1 MKDETRIYWF
11 AGAALG
17 TVLATLWLTGAIAG
31 ALLGD
36 GWAPVTLN
44 QLLMSAIRLPSH
56 LEEPRR
62 AWPRGVGRDL
72 PCAVGF
78 YLVFA
83 AVGAA
88 LASVA
93 YLAKQGL
100 DRLGV
105 DLPLLGAP
113 KQAPSARMATRGDL
127 QLLRVSSPQPGRL
140 TLGRRGGMLLAA
152 EERQSVIVFA
162 PTQTFKTT
170 GFVIPTALEWAGP
183 MLVTSIK
190 TDLLSATLA
199 RRQSMGEVH
208 VFDPA
213 HIVDVTKFPRSRA
226 TPLWGATT
234 WRGATRVAHWL
245 VGASK
250 ILGAGGMKD
259 AQFWVA
265 MAEKLLAPLLFA
277 AATNGRTV
285 GQLVR
290 WLDEGPEASE
300 AKVTELLEESGS
312 EEALRAWRA
321 TLNREERQRASV
333 FSTAQ
338 ATVEA
343 FSDPY
348 VIEETAGADYTPTTL
363 LDGGANTLYLC
374 APEHEQERLAPLF
387 SMLVQEL
394 LAVVAESTIA
404 TGKPLDPPLLLL
416 LDEAATIAPIPNLD
430 KVAATVAG
438 QGIQL
443 LTIVQDFSQLS
454 AIYGKRAPTAV
465 NNHAA
470 KIVGSGIADPET
482 TNYFSRIVGTAR
494 FEQFSQTAG
503 EKGRRSKTEGET
515 HRDLLPAS
523 AQRETEPGN
532 GLLVYR
538 HLPPTNFSLRVWF
551 QERKLRELQHV
562 SRSNRRVRRQSRGP
576 RP

>member
-1 MKDETRIYWF
+1 VKTETQIYVI
-11 AGAALG
+11 AGTALA
-17 TVLATLWLTGAIAG
+17 TVLAMLWLTGAVAG

-36 GWAPVTLN
+36 GWTPITLN

-56 LEEPRR
+56 LDEPRR
-62 AWPRGVGRDL
+62 AWPRGVGHSL
-72 PCAVGF
+72 PGAFGF
-78 YLVFA
+78 YLVLA

-88 LASVA
+88 LAGLA
-93 YLAKQGL
+93 YFVKQGL

-105 DLPLLGAP
+105 GLPLGGGA

-127 QLLRVSSPQPGRL
+127 RVLRVPSPQPGRL

-170 GFVIPTALEWAGP
+170 GFVVPTVLEWAGP

-190 TDLLSATLA
+190 TDLLGATLA
-199 RRQSMGEVH
+199 RRQSLGDVH

-213 HIVDVTKFPRSRA
+213 HVTEMPRSRA
-226 TPLWGATT
+226 TPLWGATS

-245 VGASK
+245 VGASN
-250 ILGAGGMKD
+250 ILSASGMND

-277 AATNGRTV
+277 AAIHDRNV
-285 GQLVR
+285 GQVVR

-300 AKVTELLEESGS
+300 AKVTGLLEDSGS
-312 EEALRAWRA
+312 EDALRAWRA

-333 FSTAQ
+333 YSTAE
-338 ATVEA
+338 ATVRA
-343 FSDPY
+343 FGDPY

-394 LAVVAESTIA
+394 LAVVAESAAA
-404 TGKPLDPPLLLL
+404 TGRPLDPPLLLL

-438 QGIQL
+438 QGVQL

-454 AIYGKRAPTAV
+454 AIYGRRAPTAV

-494 FEQFSQTAG
+494 FEQFSQTEG

-523 AQRETEPGN
+523 AQRETEPGT

-538 HLPPTNFSLRVWF
+538 HLPPTNISLRVWF
-551 QERKLRELQHV
+551 RERKLRELQHV
-562 SRSNRRVRRQSRGP
+562 SRSNRREGRQSHEP

>member
-1 MKDETRIYWF
+1 MSEETRVYWI
-11 AGAALG
+11 AGAAG
-17 TVLATLWLTGAIAG
+17 ATVLAILWLTGAVAG
-31 ALLGD
+31 ALFGS
-36 GWAPVTLN
+36 GWAPITLD
-44 QLLMSAIRLPSH
+44 QLLFAAIRLTSH
-56 LEEPRR
+56 LDSPRA
-62 AWPRGVGRDL
+62 AWPHGVGHNL
-72 PCAVGF
+72 PGAIGF
-78 YLVFA
+78 YSTLA
-83 AVGAA
+83 AVSAA
-88 LASVA
+88 LASIA
-93 YLAKQGL
+93 YFARQVL
-100 DRLGV
+100 DRLGIG
-105 DLPLLGAP
+105 LPLTGGA
-113 KQAPSARMATRGDL
+113 KQAPSARMATRRDL
-127 QLLRVSSPQPGRL
+127 QLLRVPSPQPGRL

-170 GFVIPTALEWAGP
+170 GFVIPSALEWNGP
-183 MLVTSIK
+183 MLITSIK
-190 TDLLSATLA
+190 TDVLSATLA
-199 RRQSMGEVH
+199 RRQAMGEVH

-213 HIVDVTKFPRSRA
+213 HVTEMPRSRA
-226 TPLWGATT
+226 TPLWGATS

-245 VGASK
+245 VGASN
-250 ILGAGGMKD
+250 IVGAGGIQD
-259 AQFWVA
+259 AQFWA
-265 MAEKLLAPLLFA
+265 SMAEKLLAPLLFA
-277 AATNGRTV
+277 AATNDRTV
-285 GQLVR
+285 SQVVR

-300 AKVTELLEESGS
+300 AEVTGLLEDSGVGD
-312 EEALRAWRA
+312 ALRAWRA
-321 TLNREERQRASV
+321 TLNREERQRSSV
-333 FSTAQ
+333 YTTAEVAVQ
-338 ATVEA
+338 A

-348 VIEETAGADYTPTTL
+348 VIEETAGSDYTPTTL

-394 LAVVAESTIA
+394 LAVVAESTAA

-454 AIYGKRAPTAV
+454 AIYGRRAPTAV

-482 TNYFSRIVGTAR
+482 TTYFSRIVGTAR

-523 AQRETEPGN
+523 AQRETEPGS

-551 QERKLRELQHV
+551 EERKLRELQHV

>member
-1 MKDETRIYWF
+1 MKDETRIYWI
-11 AGAALG
+11 AGAALA

-31 ALLGD
+31 ALLGN
-36 GWAPVTLN
+36 GWAPITLN

-72 PCAVGF
+72 PGAVGF
-78 YLVFA
+78 YLVLA
-83 AVGAA
+83 AVCAA

-93 YLAKQGL
+93 CLAKQAL

-105 DLPLLGAP
+105 DLPLTGVQR
-113 KQAPSARMATRGDL
+113 QAPSARMATRGDL
-127 QLLRVSSPQPGRL
+127 RLLRVPSPQPGRL

-170 GFVIPTALEWAGP
+170 GFVIPTALEWTGP

-199 RRQSMGEVH
+199 RRQSLGEVH

-213 HIVDVTKFPRSRA
+213 HVTEVPRSRA
-226 TPLWGATT
+226 TPLWGASS

-245 VGASK
+245 VGASN

-277 AATNGRTV
+277 AATNDRTV
-285 GQLVR
+285 GQVVR
-290 WLDEGPEASE
+290 WLDEGPEANE
-300 AKVTELLEESGS
+300 AEVTGLLEESGNDD
-312 EEALRAWRA
+312 ALRAWRA

-333 FSTAQ
+333 YSTAQ

-394 LAVVAESTIA
+394 LAVVAESTAA

-454 AIYGKRAPTAV
+454 AIYGRRAPTAV

-482 TNYFSRIVGTAR
+482 TTYFSRIVGAAR

-515 HRDLLPAS
+515 YRDLLPAS
-523 AQRETEPGN
+523 AQRETEPGT

-551 QERKLRELQHV
+551 EERKLRELQHV

>member
-1 MKDETRIYWF
+1 MKDETRIYWL
-11 AGAALG
+11 AGAALAA
-17 TVLATLWLTGAIAG
+17 VLATLWLTGAIAG
-31 ALLGD
+31 ALLGS
-36 GWAPVTLN
+36 GWAPITLN
-44 QLLMSAIRLPSH
+44 QLLMTAIRLPSH
-56 LEEPRR
+56 LEEPHR

-72 PCAVGF
+72 PGAVGF
-78 YLVFA
+78 YLVLA
-83 AVGAA
+83 AVCAA

-93 YLAKQGL
+93 YFAKQAL

-105 DLPLLGAP
+105 DLPLTGGP
-113 KQAPSARMATRGDL
+113 TQAPSARMANRRDL
-127 QLLRVSSPQPGRL
+127 RLLRVPSPQPGRL

-170 GFVIPTALEWAGP
+170 GFVIPTALEWSGP

-199 RRQSMGEVH
+199 RRQRMGDVH

-213 HIVDVTKFPRSRA
+213 HLTEMPRSRA
-226 TPLWGATT
+226 TPLWEAGS

-245 VGASK
+245 VAASN

-259 AQFWVA
+259 AEFWVA

-277 AATNGRTV
+277 AAINDRTV
-285 GQLVR
+285 GQVIR

-300 AKVTELLEESGS
+300 AEVTGLLEESGS
-312 EEALRAWRA
+312 EDALRAWRA

-338 ATVEA
+338 ATVKA

-394 LAVVAESTIA
+394 LAVVAESTA
-404 TGKPLDPPLLLL
+404 ASGKPLDPPLLLL

-454 AIYGKRAPTAV
+454 AIYGQRAPTAV

-482 TNYFSRIVGTAR
+482 TTYFSRIVGTAR

-503 EKGRRSKTEGET
+503 EKGRRSKTEGEAY
-515 HRDLLPAS
+515 RDLLPAS
-523 AQRETEPGN
+523 AQRETEPGS

-551 QERKLRELQHV
+551 EERKLRELQHV
-562 SRSNRRVRRQSRGP
+562 SQSNRGGRRHSREP

>member
-1 MKDETRIYWF
+1 MKDETRIYWI
-11 AGAALG
+11 AGTALAM
-17 TVLATLWLTGAIAG
+17 VLATLWLTGAVAG

-36 GWAPVTLN
+36 GWAPITLE

-56 LEEPRR
+56 LGEPRE
-62 AWPRGVGRDL
+62 AWPRGVGRTL
-72 PCAVGF
+72 PGAVGF

-83 AVGAA
+83 AVCAA

-93 YLAKQGL
+93 YFAKQGL

-105 DLPLLGAP
+105 DLPLMGAP
-113 KQAPSARMATRGDL
+113 KPAPSARMATRGDL
-127 QLLRVSSPQPGRL
+127 GLLRVSSPRPGRL

-213 HIVDVTKFPRSRA
+213 HVTEMTRSRA
-226 TPLWGATT
+226 TPLRGATS

-245 VGASK
+245 VAASN

-259 AQFWVA
+259 AQFWVS

-285 GQLVR
+285 GQVVR

-300 AKVTELLEESGS
+300 AEVTGLLEESGS
-312 EEALRAWRA
+312 EDALLAWRA

-333 FSTAQ
+333 YSTA
-338 ATVEA
+338 EA
-343 FSDPY
+343 AVKAFGDPY

-394 LAVVAESTIA
+394 LAVVAESTAA

-438 QGIQL
+438 QGVQL
-443 LTIVQDFSQLS
+443 LSIIQDFAQLS
-454 AIYGKRAPTAV
+454 AIYGRRAPTVV

-482 TNYFSRIVGTAR
+482 TTYFSRIVGTAR

-515 HRDLLPAS
+515 YRDLLPAS
-523 AQRETEPGN
+523 TQRETEPGT

-538 HLPPTNFSLRVWF
+538 HLPPTNISLRVWF
-551 QERKLRELQHV
+551 QERKLRELQDV
-562 SRSNRRVRRQSRGP
+562 SRSNRRERGQSREP

>member
-1 MKDETRIYWF
+1 MKDETRIYWI
-11 AGAALG
+11 AGAALA

-36 GWAPVTLN
+36 GWAPITLS
-44 QLLMSAIRLPSH
+44 QLLMTATRLPSH
-56 LEEPRR
+56 LEDPRR
-62 AWPRGVGRDL
+62 AWPRGVGRSL
-72 PCAVGF
+72 PGAVGF
-78 YLVFA
+78 YLVLA
-83 AVGAA
+83 AVCAA
-88 LASVA
+88 LASLA
-93 YLAKQGL
+93 YFAKQAL
-100 DRLGV
+100 DRLGIG
-105 DLPLLGAP
+105 LPLTGAP

-127 QLLRVSSPQPGRL
+127 QLLRVPSPQPGRL

-170 GFVIPTALEWAGP
+170 GFVIPTALEWNGP

-190 TDLLSATLA
+190 TDLLSATIA

-213 HIVDVTKFPRSRA
+213 HVTEVPRSRA
-226 TPLWGATT
+226 TPLWGARS

-245 VGASK
+245 VGASN
-250 ILGAGGMKD
+250 ILGAGGIQD

-285 GQLVR
+285 GQVVR

-300 AKVTELLEESGS
+300 AEVTGLLEGSGS
-312 EEALRAWRA
+312 EDALRAWRA

-333 FSTAQ
+333 YSTAE
-338 ATVEA
+338 ATVKA
-343 FSDPY
+343 FNDPY

-387 SMLVQEL
+387 SMFVQEQI
-394 LAVVAESTIA
+394 AVVAESTAA

-438 QGIQL
+438 LGIQL

-454 AIYGKRAPTAV
+454 AIYGQRAPTAV

-482 TNYFSRIVGTAR
+482 TTYFSRIVGTAR

-515 HRDLLPAS
+515 HRDLLPPS
-523 AQRETEPGN
+523 AQRETEPGS

-538 HLPPTNFSLRVWF
+538 HLPPTNISLRVWF

>member
-1 MKDETRIYWF
+1 MKDEARIYWI
-11 AGAALG
+11 AGAVLA
-17 TVLATLWLTGAIAG
+17 TVLATLWLTGAVAG

-36 GWAPVTLN
+36 GWAPITLN
-44 QLLMSAIRLPSH
+44 QLLMTAIRLPSH
-56 LEEPRR
+56 LEEPRG
-62 AWPRGVGRDL
+62 AWPRGVGRSL
-72 PCAVGF
+72 PGAVGF
-78 YLVFA
+78 YLVLA
-83 AVGAA
+83 AVCAA

-93 YLAKQGL
+93 YFAKQAL
-100 DRLGV
+100 DRLGI
-105 DLPLLGAP
+105 DLPLTGAP
-113 KQAPSARMATRGDL
+113 KPAPSARMATRGDL
-127 QLLRVSSPQPGRL
+127 GLLRVPSPQPGRL

-170 GFVIPTALEWAGP
+170 GFVVPTALEWTGP

-190 TDLLSATLA
+190 TDLLNATLA
-199 RRQSMGEVH
+199 RRESLGDVH

-213 HIVDVTKFPRSRA
+213 HVTQMPRSRA
-226 TPLWGATT
+226 TPLWGARS

-245 VGASK
+245 VAASN
-250 ILGAGGMKD
+250 ILGGGGMND

-285 GQLVR
+285 GHVVR

-300 AKVTELLEESGS
+300 AEVTGLLEESGNDD
-312 EEALRAWRA
+312 ALRAWRA

-333 FSTAQ
+333 FSTAE
-338 ATVEA
+338 ATVKA
-343 FSDPY
+343 FNDPY
-348 VIEETAGADYTPTTL
+348 VIEETAAADYTPMTL

-374 APEHEQERLAPLF
+374 APEDEQERLAAIF

-394 LAVVAESTIA
+394 LAVAAEATAA

-416 LDEAATIAPIPNLD
+416 LDEAATSAPIPNLD
-430 KVAATVAG
+430 RVAATAAG

-454 AIYGKRAPTAV
+454 AIYGRRAPTAV

-515 HRDLLPAS
+515 YRDLLPAS
-523 AQRETEPGN
+523 RQRETEPGN

-538 HLPPTNFSLRVWF
+538 HLPPTNISLRVWF
-551 QERKLRELQHV
+551 QERKLRELQAGTRG
-562 SRSNRRVRRQSRGP
+562 STEARRFKREP